1 MRLMMLVVLAWL
13 AMPDGAQA
21 DVYVSVK
28 ADGSYVISNV
38 HRAGR
43 RYTQVYA
50 EPADSGTPIGL
61 SASTAERPYAE
72 MVAAAATANQLPE
85 ALLHAV
91 IQAESRYNP
100 KARSQQG
107 AAGLM
112 QLMPDTARELGV
124 KNVLDPAA
132 NIQGGAR
139 YLKRLMVMF
148 DNDMALALAAYNAGP
163 NAVLSRGRVIPPFSE
178 TQRYVPKVLRTYRA
192 LQGLAADAPL

>member
-1 MRLMMLVVLAWL
+1 MRLLTLYVLAWL
-13 AMPDGAQA
+13 ALPGNAQA
-21 DVYVSVK
+21 DIYVSVA
-28 ADGSYVISNV
+28 ADGSYVLSNV

-43 RYTQVYA
+43 RYERVVP
-50 EPADSGTPIGL
+50 EPASSGRPIGL
-61 SASTAERPYAE
+61 SAATAQRPYAE
-72 MVAAAATANQLPE
+72 MVAAAATANALPA

-91 IQAESRYNP
+91 IQAESSYNP
-100 KARSQQG
+100 RARSQKG

-124 KNVLDPAA
+124 SNVLDPAS

-163 NAVLSRGRVIPPFSE
+163 AAVLSRGRVIPPFSE
-178 TQRYVPKVLRTYRA
+178 TRRYVPSVLRTYRA
-192 LQGLAADAPL
+192 LQGLAPDAPL